1 MNIIHTGN
9 KNSDISISETTT
21 INETNPEFFT
31 RVRTSSDSVDATLKI
46 NEDPIVM
53 AQTVGTRIK
62 EFIRDSLV
70 EAKRNIATLDEKKL
84 NSLYPL
90 QYPLFHINTSAK
102 KPSLITTSLFL
113 GGSFVLIVLFNKYRY
128 IPKHDIEMNE
138 DIETND
144 DIENNTDTDTED
156 TEDNDDQSE
165 IETETNISLDNSD
178 SESETESL
186 ITNTNDSDNNEETDE
201 EDKKDDAKTKNNI
214 NKYES
219 SKKNLFY
226 FSNWFGY

>member
-1 MNIIHTGN
+1 MNIIYTGN
-9 KNSDISISETTT
+9 KNSDISILETTT
-21 INETNPEFFT
+21 IDETNPEFFT
-31 RVRTSSDSVDATLKI
+31 RVRTSDDSVDASLKI
-46 NEDPIVM
+46 REDPIMM
-53 AQTVGTRIK
+53 AQTLGTRIK

-90 QYPLFHINTSAK
+90 QYPLFHINTSVK

-113 GGSFVLIVLFNKYRY
+113 GGSFAIIVLLNKYRY
-128 IPKHDIEMNE
+128 IPKQDIEINE
-138 DIETND
+138 
-144 DIENNTDTDTED
+144 DIENNTDTDTD
-156 TEDNDDQSE
+156 TEDNDGQSE
-165 IETETNISLDNSD
+165 IETNTNISLDNSD

-201 EDKKDDAKTKNNI
+201 EDKKYDTKTKNNT